1 MARMPPEVRYA
12 RSDGLRIA
20 YQVVGAGP
28 IDVVYT
34 TGAAS
39 HLDLIWENPHWVR
52 QWNRLAE
59 FSRLIVFDKRGTGL
73 SDRPDHLSTL
83 EERIDDIRTVMDA
96 AGSSQASLIG
106 VSEGG
111 PMALL
116 FAATH
121 PQRVRSLIVH
131 GAKARYAWAPDWP
144 WGDTDA
150 QIEEIIA
157 RNNAA
162 DWITDYSQPRG
173 RKWIGPELRDDASL
187 IEWLGR
193 FWRSG
198 GSPAAKEALT
208 RMNRLIDVRGVLPA
222 IRVPVLITVRED
234 DPACPVPAA
243 QLMADL
249 IPDAR
254 LVVFPG
260 EGHVLFGIWREW
272 TAVVEEFVTGK
283 IGATSHDRFL
293 ATLVSVDIVGSTD
306 LIGRIGDAAWR
317 DLLDRHY
324 ALVARQLAVY
334 GGIEVDRAGDGF
346 LARFD
351 GPARAIRFAQ
361 AIGRDDRAIGL
372 IVRAGVHTGEVEVA
386 GGAVRGVAVHT
397 VARIAALAKP
407 DEVLLSSTV
416 RDLVA
421 GAGLTLA
428 DRGLHEL
435 KGIPEQR
442 QLFAVA

>member
-20 YQVVGAGP
+20 YQVVGDGP

-34 TGAAS
+34 SGASS
-39 HLDLIWENPHWVR
+39 HLDLIWENPHWAR
-52 QWNRLAE
+52 HWNRLAE

-121 PQRVRSLIVH
+121 PQRVRSLVVH

-144 WGDTDA
+144 WGLTDA
-150 QIEEIIA
+150 QLEEVLA

-162 DWITDYSQPRG
+162 DWITDYSQARG
-173 RKWIGPELRDDASL
+173 RRWIGPELRDDAAL

-198 GSPAAKEALT
+198 GSPAAREALT
-208 RMNRLIDVRGVLPA
+208 RMNHVIDVRAVLPA

-234 DPACPVPAA
+234 DPVCPVAA
-243 QLMADL
+243 SELMASL

-260 EGHVLFGIWREW
+260 QGHLLFGILEEW
-272 TAVVEEFVTGK
+272 TALVEEFVTGRV
-283 IGATSHDRFL
+283 GAASHDRLL
-293 ATLVSVDIVGSTD
+293 ATLVSMDIVGSTD

-324 ALVARQLAVY
+324 TLVARELAVY

-351 GPARAIRFAQ
+351 GPGRAIRFAQ
-361 AIGRDDRAIGL
+361 AVVREDRGIGL
-372 IVRAGVHTGEVEVA
+372 TVRAGVHTGEVELA
-386 GGAVRGVAVHT
+386 GAGVRGVAVHT

-407 DEVLLSSTV
+407 GEVLLSSTV

-442 QLFAVA
+442 QLYAVA

>member
-1 MARMPPEVRYA
+1 MAPMPPEVRYA

-20 YQVVGAGP
+20 YQVVGDGNV
-28 IDVVYT
+28 DLVFT
-34 TGAAS
+34 SGASS
-39 HLDLIWENPHWVR
+39 HLDLAWENPHWAR
-52 QWNRLAE
+52 TWNRLAE

-73 SDRPDHLSTL
+73 SDRPDHLATL
-83 EERIDDIRTVMDA
+83 EERIDDIRSVMDA
-96 AGSSQASLIG
+96 AGSSKASIVG

-111 PMALL
+111 PMAIL

-131 GAKARYAWAPDWP
+131 GARARYAWAPDYP
-144 WGDTDA
+144 WGQTDA
-150 QIEEIIA
+150 ELEEMLA
-157 RNNAA
+157 RNDAQN
-162 DWITDYSQPRG
+162 WVTDYSQPRG
-173 RKWIGPELRDDASL
+173 RRWLGPELSDDAAFL
-187 IEWLGR
+187 EWIGR

-198 GSPAAKEALT
+198 GSPAARSALA
-208 RMNRLIDVRGVLPA
+208 RMNHSIDVRDVLPA

-234 DPACPVPAA
+234 DPVCPVPAA
-243 QLMADL
+243 EQMASL

-260 EGHVLFGIWREW
+260 QGHLMFAISREW

-283 IGATSHDRFL
+283 IGAATHDRLL
-293 ATLVSVDIVGSTD
+293 ATLVSMDIVGSTD

-317 DLLDRHY
+317 DILDRHY
-324 ALVARQLAVY
+324 ALVARELAVY

-351 GPARAIRFAQ
+351 GPGRAIRFAQ
-361 AIGRDDRAIGL
+361 AVSRDDRSIGL
-372 IVRAGVHTGEVEVA
+372 TVRAGVHTGEVELA
-386 GGAVRGVAVHT
+386 GAGVRGVAVHT
-397 VARIAALAKP
+397 VARIAALAKS

-421 GAGLTLA
+421 GSGLTLA